1 MGLTRRLSFTNY
13 NISIMGSCDNM
24 PWASI
29 KMFFAFAAICA
40 VGCVIIWGGHSWASL
55 DGVGHKIGGSLVIIV
70 GGVTAFVGLCGMG
83 AAYVSAKHEANAKA
97 EAVQP
102 GSGPDQKDPASTQLP
117 AHQLVQQPAPQPTE
131 RHESRRL
138 FVAPTVGERLALTGS
153 VETKKLALFFNKRTK
168 SRLRK
173 IALNPGSENALT
185 DCVETQ
191 KLLSW
196 TTMGILLSVI
206 VFTLTMVLRRFQK
219 PTRPRWN

>member
-1 MGLTRRLSFTNY
+1 MG
-13 NISIMGSCDNM
+13 
-24 PWASI
+24 
-29 KMFFAFAAICA
+29 
-40 VGCVIIWGGHSWASL
+40 
-55 DGVGHKIGGSLVIIV
+55 
-70 GGVTAFVGLCGMG
+70 G

-102 GSGPDQKDPASTQLP
+102 GSGSDQKDPASTQLP
-117 AHQLVQQPAPQPTE
+117 AHQSVQQPAPQPTD

-138 FVAPTVGERLALTGS
+138 FVAPTVGDRLALTDS
-153 VETKKLALFFNKRTK
+153 VETK

-173 IALNPGSENALT
+173 IALNSGSENALT
-185 DCVETQ
+185 DCVEPQ

-196 TTMGILLSVI
+196 TTMSILLSVI